1 MFLLILSECCRQ
13 CGITLF
19 TFHDVSINTTTRF
32 YCLKLKFSLHSTM
45 FLLIRWLNGTYNNT
59 KKALHST
66 MFLLIQKQTQTDLW
80 VFQTLHSTMF
90 LLIHLRR
97 TEWSVW
103 LQSLHSTMFLLIL
116 DVKENNKYI
125 ISFTFHDV
133 SINTF
138 FNWFC
143 FLFCFSFT
151 FHDVSINTALLSFL
165 IYPLFFLYIP
175 RCFY

>member
-1 MFLLILSECCRQ
+1 MAAQ
-13 CGITLF
+13 
-19 TFHDVSINTTTRF
+19 V
-32 YCLKLKFSLHSTM
+32 
-45 FLLIRWLNGTYNNT
+45 
-59 KKALHST
+59 AA
-66 MFLLIQKQTQTDLW
+66 
-80 VFQTLHSTMF
+80 LHSTMF

-165 IYPLFFLYIP
+165 IYPLFFRPFFHPYF
-175 RCFY
+175 FYFFIMCDLSQICRGHPPVSGRPPKIANFSTGGISPSVPLSAVPASVVFCNHALLHGTHGKGL